1 MLDRFKHH
9 IHSSGLLD
17 IGKHYLL
24 AISGGIDSVVLAHLL
39 LQGGVSFSMVHCNFN
54 LRGAESDQDEQFIR
68 NLGASLDIDVKV
80 QHFDTSAYKKSLG
93 LSTQMAARDLRYAW
107 FKTLVQS
114 GQGEAVLVAHHAGDQ
129 VETILLNLLRGTG
142 IEGIYG
148 MAEHREGVIRPLL
161 SFTREEIRDFAGANG
176 LEWREDSSNEKSDY
190 KRNLLRNEVL
200 PVLKK
205 DFGDVNRLL
214 GNSFARIKD
223 TGQAFFYFF
232 NQWKEIH
239 LKFEGPF
246 AYLPFSSFNGVP
258 GKCALLY
265 YWLREYGF
273 NYAQISEMVQ
283 AIESEATG
291 KIFETTGFTL
301 NVDRGNLIVG
311 PSHKVFEGIELE
323 AHAVE
328 MKLEI
333 ESYDVMTLSGVVEF
347 DKDPQ
352 NAMLDRDL
360 LAFPLQIRK
369 WEEGDRFMPL
379 GMRKFKKISDFL
391 IDLKVPFIHK
401 KQVKV
406 LCSGTDIVWLIG
418 YRIDNRYKISPT
430 TQKVMYFKKNNHV

>member
-1 MLDRFKHH
+1 
-9 IHSSGLLD
+9 
-17 IGKHYLL
+17 
-24 AISGGIDSVVLAHLL
+24 
-39 LQGGVSFSMVHCNFN
+39 
-54 LRGAESDQDEQFIR
+54 
-68 NLGASLDIDVKV
+68 
-80 QHFDTSAYKKSLG
+80 
-93 LSTQMAARDLRYAW
+93 
-107 FKTLVQS
+107 
-114 GQGEAVLVAHHAGDQ
+114 
-129 VETILLNLLRGTG
+129 
-142 IEGIYG
+142 
-148 MAEHREGVIRPLL
+148 
-161 SFTREEIRDFAGANG
+161 
-176 LEWREDSSNEKSDY
+176 
-190 KRNLLRNEVL
+190 
-200 PVLKK
+200 
-205 DFGDVNRLL
+205 
-214 GNSFARIKD
+214 
-223 TGQAFFYFF
+223 
-232 NQWKEIH
+232 
-239 LKFEGPF
+239 
-246 AYLPFSSFNGVP
+246 
-258 GKCALLY
+258 LY

-273 NYAQISEMVQ
+273 NYAQISEMAQ